1 MGLEFYGSRVLGFRV
16 LGFMVEGDSLGSR
29 RGFQGPAG
37 NLIAAQK

>member
-1 MGLEFYGSRVLGFRV
+1 MGLEFYGSRVLGF
-16 LGFMVEGDSLGSR
+16 MVEGESLGSR